1 MVTKF
6 VEIVKTS
13 RYVSSEADYT
23 LREVFVNPTQV
34 TMLREDTVMKNL
46 LREGKLPDELDKR
59 MEFTRVYLNTGA
71 DLYVVGAPHLIE
83 TKLKQRQ
90 ILKG

>member
-1 MVTKF
+1 MTKF

-13 RYVSSEADYT
+13 RYINAEGDYT
-23 LREVFVNPTQV
+23 LREVFVNPAQV
-34 TMLREDTVMKNL
+34 TMLREDTVMRNL

-59 MEFTRVYLNTGA
+59 MEFTRVYLNTGV

-83 TKLKQRQ
+83 SKLKQRQ